1 MVAGKAEKD
10 TDIMVYSNSL
20 EAGKWTPVDALGN
33 FNIAVNLF
41 EGDNQLRAV
50 ARNRAGTGPLSK
62 AVAVTLDTSLPE
74 SPADLTARAGQGGSV
89 RLLWQPPTDTS
100 VAGYNLYRARD
111 TFEVPAEASRL
122 NNQLISAPAIDDLP
136 AAEGSW
142 HYRVATVDT
151 AGNESLLSNEAVA
164 ESDGTAPRAV
174 SIEYNTSGP
183 YDPAD
188 GRMAPATVTVLL
200 TVNEPLQGTPYLS
213 IAPEGGMPLAVELSR
228 ETDISYTGF
237 FVIPGDAPDG
247 TAYAIFSGRDQAGNR
262 GTEIDAGAS
271 IQIDTHGPA
280 VNRLLVDPSTPIRN
294 DAQTPV
300 SIAATVGLSEPLKPG
315 TLPRLSY
322 LLSGEE
328 RSSIDIE
335 QLTQLAVFPGDAQT
349 WQARFTLPADAGL
362 DEAETL
368 QFIFQGTDDLDNSGD
383 RILADNL
390 FQVYQG
396 ELPPLATPHDLTA
409 TALPKGRIQ
418 LAWTAVDAAAGY
430 QLYRQA
436 PSENGSAHTS
446 GLTPVRPI
454 WTSRK
459 STARILTPSPV
470 FARKTARRRSAAR
483 VRRPR
488 RCLIRCPRKPPEI
501 WCWIWRQRH
510 QGRVVLRRRLPKR

>member
-1 MVAGKAEKD
+1 M
-10 TDIMVYSNSL
+10 
-20 EAGKWTPVDALGN
+20 
-33 FNIAVNLF
+33 
-41 EGDNQLRAV
+41 R
-50 ARNRAGTGPLSK
+50 LS
-62 AVAVTLDTSLPE
+62 
-74 SPADLTARAGQGGSV
+74 
-89 RLLWQPPTDTS
+89 WQPPADTS

-122 NNQLISAPAIDDLP
+122 NTELISTPAFDDLP
-136 AAEGSW
+136 AAEGPW
-142 HYRVATVDT
+142 HYRVATVDI

-164 ESDGTAPRAV
+164 DSDGTAPRAV

-280 VNRLLVDPSTPIRN
+280 VNRLIVDPSTPIRN

-368 QFIFQGTDDLDNSGD
+368 QFIFQATDDLDNSGD

-436 PSENGSAHTS
+436 PAENGLSAYQRIDAGEAYMDFTEVDGTHTYAIAS
-446 GLTPVRPI
+446 IRAENGQETLSSQSAPA
-454 WTSRK
+454 
-459 STARILTPSPV
+459 TAVSDSLPPEAPRNLVLDLASNGIKAEWS
-470 FARKTARRRSAAR
+470 SAAVYR
-483 VRRPR
+483 SGDIFIVSCGCIRDSFGSGNGTAGRRHYSNPGGGSHTV
-488 RCLIRCPRKPPEI
+488 P
-501 WCWIWRQRH
+501 
-510 QGRVVLRRRLPKR
+510 GRTLLYRDGGGCGGQ